1 MEWLVGVSVPQPGIE
16 PRPLAAKEL
25 HPNHWTARK
34 VPNEHYFI
42 RGEKKNDL
50 KTEFSMITATNRE
63 SLNQVQK

>member
-1 MEWLVGVSVPQPGIE
+1 MSKVEHLFRFYLYTFLCHMEWLVGVSVPQPGIE

-42 RGEKKNDL
+42 RGGKK
-50 KTEFSMITATNRE
+50 MI
-63 SLNQVQK
+63 

>member
-42 RGEKKNDL
+42 RGGKK
-50 KTEFSMITATNRE
+50 MI
-63 SLNQVQK
+63 